1 MLDPRAFGQWA
12 LKRQQVNWGGSK
24 SLFFRWRRIWTAQN
38 GTGPFMPYIFFNTW
52 NKAYFGTDALFP
64 YFASVI
70 VILCKSFNGLSFFD
84 AYIFIVIAII
94 IYIVFKR
101 VTWSIASPIQVVI
114 KVSNLLKYPW
124 LFRMLQAS
132 TQRCVIIFHLCRS
145 ILFSTPTYSTY

>member
-84 AYIFIVIAII
+84 AYSMVPNNSAARLLIFKIFSLPTLLIWTYTLI
-94 IYIVFKR
+94 K
-101 VTWSIASPIQVVI
+101 IQ
-114 KVSNLLKYPW
+114 
-124 LFRMLQAS
+124 
-132 TQRCVIIFHLCRS
+132 IIFLPTR
-145 ILFSTPTYSTY
+145 LLSTIFYFFIYF